1 MSQTPRRE
9 LDLSAFRPLEIKL
22 FAVALALTVGVAG
35 YALDLVVM
43 RGLNSVHQ
51 ALVFSDALTGMLAGL
66 LLYRLLAET
75 RRKQIAFI
83 FRMATLADLNH
94 LAAQATVAAEE
105 LEVKEDAKRRLA
117 ELERT
122 LLRLRQTVVE
132 LIPLSDY

>member
-1 MSQTPRRE
+1 MSATPRRE

-22 FAVALALTVGVAG
+22 FAAMLALTVGVVG

-43 RGLNSVHQ
+43 RGANSVTQ
-51 ALVFSDALTGMLAGL
+51 ALVFSDALTGALAGV

-94 LAAQATVAAEE
+94 LAAQATVAVEE

-122 LLRLRQTVVE
+122 LQRLRQTVVE
-132 LIPLSDY
+132 LIPLSEY